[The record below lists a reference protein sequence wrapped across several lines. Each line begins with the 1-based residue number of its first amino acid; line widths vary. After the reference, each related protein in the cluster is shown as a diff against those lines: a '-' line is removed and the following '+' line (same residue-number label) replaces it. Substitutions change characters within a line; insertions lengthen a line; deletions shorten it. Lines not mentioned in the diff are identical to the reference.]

1 MTKYPRAAL
10 DPGYKVLRYL
20 KAYPAVCWLYGVTE
34 EESLVQGFSDASYA
48 PESSRSHGAY
58 LTMWGSA
65 VVNWTS
71 KRQAYMTT
79 STAEAELGSLHDA
92 GLGAASLT
100 PLIAEFLQGAATV
113 SPEFLL
119 TKGPAVT
126 LFTDNSAAV
135 AIVTLPG
142 GSWRTRH
149 LPIKAAWLKEQVSKG
164 WGVEHMPG
172 ARLCADALTK
182 ALPKE
187 RFHMLLELCG
197 LGNLPLRT
205 LPGPLMGKYGEVM
218 KRALAV
224 LILAACI
231 QSVEGEPTRQEEEE
245 IAWVFWVIVGIAVVT
260 VWELCKALLRRC
272 RWGAPSGVS
281 RDTNRGGSLP
291 GSGES
296 SRVREEPT
304 CAGSDACADDVAFF
318 VPAPGPASG
327 SRGLYRGGW
336 NRLRASAG
344 SQLVVSRGMA
354 WTNCPW

>member
-1 MTKYPRAAL
+1 
-10 DPGYKVLRYL
+10 
-20 KAYPAVCWLYGVTE
+20 
-34 EESLVQGFSDASYA
+34 
-48 PESSRSHGAY
+48 
-58 LTMWGSA
+58 
-65 VVNWTS
+65 
-71 KRQAYMTT
+71 
-79 STAEAELGSLHDA
+79 
-92 GLGAASLT
+92 
-100 PLIAEFLQGAATV
+100 
-113 SPEFLL
+113 
-119 TKGPAVT
+119 
-126 LFTDNSAAV
+126 
-135 AIVTLPG
+135 
-142 GSWRTRH
+142 
-149 LPIKAAWLKEQVSKG
+149 
-164 WGVEHMPG
+164 
-172 ARLCADALTK
+172 
-182 ALPKE
+182 
-187 RFHMLLELCG
+187 MLLELCG